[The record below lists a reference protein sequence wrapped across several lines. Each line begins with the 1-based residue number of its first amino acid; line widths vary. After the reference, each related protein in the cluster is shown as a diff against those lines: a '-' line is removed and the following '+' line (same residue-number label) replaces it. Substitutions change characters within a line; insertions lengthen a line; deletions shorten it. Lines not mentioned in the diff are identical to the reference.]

1 MQKSINNKFIC
12 IILARKGSK
21 RIKNKNLVRINQ
33 KPLITYTINAI
44 KKLMPLNNI
53 YVSTND
59 KKIIKIVK
67 KNKINFIKRPEN
79 LCKDYNTSEEGII
92 HAMEII
98 RNKKDFKDVIFLQA
112 TSPLRDSNDII
123 KCVQKYKKKKLDSI
137 FSAFVAKRFIWTKS
151 NKLSSLTFDY
161 KKRQRSQNL
170 KKLIIENGA
179 IFIFNAKKFLK
190 IKNRIFGKFD
200 FFEMNE
206 NKSFDIDTLKD
217 LEIVRKI
224 LR

>member
-67 KNKINFIKRPEN
+67 KK
-79 LCKDYNTSEEGII
+79 
-92 HAMEII
+92 
-98 RNKKDFKDVIFLQA
+98 
-112 TSPLRDSNDII
+112 
-123 KCVQKYKKKKLDSI
+123 
-137 FSAFVAKRFIWTKS
+137 
-151 NKLSSLTFDY
+151 
-161 KKRQRSQNL
+161 
-170 KKLIIENGA
+170 
-179 IFIFNAKKFLK
+179 
-190 IKNRIFGKFD
+190 
-200 FFEMNE
+200 
-206 NKSFDIDTLKD
+206 
-217 LEIVRKI
+217 
-224 LR
+224 